1 VYLVKIALNFEIVD
15 VAQEVVKQ
23 DSING
28 NLFNEE
34 TNITR
39 PLIVHPVCLSGN
51 GGGLKN

>member
-1 VYLVKIALNFEIVD
+1 VDLVKIALTLTIVD

-34 TNITR
+34 TNITS
-39 PLIVHPVCLSGN
+39 PLIVHPVCLSRN
-51 GGGLKN
+51 AGGLKN